1 MNLKL
6 QIISTCD
13 VISDMA
19 GLAVC
24 DVTEHGKKSTDC
36 NFFQKRQIKTF
47 NKNRSAD

>member
-24 DVTEHGKKSTDC
+24 DVTEHGKTSQMIATFSEETDK
-36 NFFQKRQIKTF
+36 NF
-47 NKNRSAD
+47 